1 MVADWN
7 DYIDS
12 AINGAKGY
20 NNTPHSTFKNRFTPK
35 QVAEAFFDSNNAT
48 GEKQEKAKKTLAQVK
63 AMLDPGGPGTDNPE
77 GRKISKHLIDK
88 TYLSRGQ
95 KALTNGDIVRLR
107 IYNSSQS
114 KKVLTWTRRTFM
126 VVGKN
131 VPTDENPSK
140 MTKYFIKMVDWKGP
154 PVKKTDQG
162 DIDKMLA
169 ASEKFY
175 DWQKHQQARI
185 ASFSSNKKK
194 TELNVGK
201 YSKIAFPGAPAA
213 DYPAQGWRFAHIWDD
228 YYHNAV
234 GKATNDFTDSQDA
247 KTNKNMTDEEIEAD
261 KIARDETIAAAK
273 QSVLVLLGKRT
284 QSSQD
289 PTAYGQTGQVLSKS
303 YVLPKDKDGKIL
315 YRGLG
320 VYNQNLRLRSKGFL
334 REELQLL
341 PTNLLPPVKAPV
353 ALKDESNKNKV
364 QLLKQEA
371 PMKAKEKAEAEDE
384 EMPPW
389 YQPEPLHYV
398 LGWTWRQWQRCAQV
412 FA

>member
-1 MVADWN
+1 
-7 DYIDS
+7 
-12 AINGAKGY
+12 
-20 NNTPHSTFKNRFTPK
+20 
-35 QVAEAFFDSNNAT
+35 
-48 GEKQEKAKKTLAQVK
+48 
-63 AMLDPGGPGTDNPE
+63 
-77 GRKISKHLIDK
+77 
-88 TYLSRGQ
+88 
-95 KALTNGDIVRLR
+95 
-107 IYNSSQS
+107 
-114 KKVLTWTRRTFM
+114 
-126 VVGKN
+126 
-131 VPTDENPSK
+131 
-140 MTKYFIKMVDWKGP
+140 
-154 PVKKTDQG
+154 
-162 DIDKMLA
+162 
-169 ASEKFY
+169 
-175 DWQKHQQARI
+175 
-185 ASFSSNKKK
+185 
-194 TELNVGK
+194 
-201 YSKIAFPGAPAA
+201 
-213 DYPAQGWRFAHIWDD
+213 
-228 YYHNAV
+228 
-234 GKATNDFTDSQDA
+234 
-247 KTNKNMTDEEIEAD
+247 MTDEEIEAD

-398 LGWTWRQWQRCAQV
+398 LGWTLRQWQRCAQV